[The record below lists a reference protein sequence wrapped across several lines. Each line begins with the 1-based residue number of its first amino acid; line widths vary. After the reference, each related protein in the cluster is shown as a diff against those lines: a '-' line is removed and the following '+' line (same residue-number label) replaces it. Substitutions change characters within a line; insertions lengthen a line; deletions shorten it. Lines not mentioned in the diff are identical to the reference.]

1 MLKVLKFGGSSMADA
16 KQYRKIRDIVRSDP
30 TRRVVVVSA
39 AGKRSSDDNKI
50 TDLLYLCHAHL
61 QYGVSCENIYQMIK
75 DRYFSIREELGLKT
89 DLEGEFAAL
98 WSKMQHGI
106 SREELVSRGEYF
118 SAMLMADYLGFEF
131 IDASRWLFFHHD
143 GAVNQEKS
151 YAALRQQ
158 LGEKCAV
165 IPGFYGLMPD
175 GKIRTLT
182 RGGSDITGAL
192 AAAALDADVYEN
204 WTDVSGILMADPRI
218 VENPKAI
225 ERATY
230 SELRQLSY
238 SGAQVL
244 HEMTVFPVRE
254 KNIPLNIRN
263 TNEPEHPGTMVSEDF
278 RDAHHPDR
286 FITGIAGKKDYSI
299 VTISKKGMAGAVGT
313 LRAMVEVFEKNTVPI
328 CYTPTG
334 IDVISMVVPT
344 EKLTPHQYTLTDD
357 LRKAIHPDSIKVV
370 EDISIIAVVGRKMA
384 YRAGTSGKIFAAL
397 GEKGINIRMISQGP
411 DELNILVGVD
421 SKDYAETVRVL
432 YNAFV
437 K

>member
-1 MLKVLKFGGSSMADA
+1 MLKVLKFGGTSMADA

-39 AGKRSSDDNKI
+39 AGKRTSEDNKI

-61 QYGVSCENIYQMIK
+61 QYGVSVDSIFDMVKE
-75 DRYFSIREELGLKT
+75 RYLGIRTELGLKT
-89 DLEGEFAAL
+89 DLESEFAAL
-98 WSKMQHGI
+98 RKKMDKGI

-118 SAMLMADYLGFEF
+118 SALLMADYLGFEF
-131 IDASRWLFFHHD
+131 IDASRWLFFHYD
-143 GAVNQEKS
+143 GTIDQERS

-158 LGEKCAV
+158 LGQKCAV
-165 IPGFYGLMPD
+165 VPGFYGLMPD

-218 VENPKAI
+218 VENPRAI

-263 TNEPEHPGTMVSEDF
+263 TNEPDHPGTMVCEEF
-278 RDAHHPDR
+278 RESREPHR
-286 FITGIAGKKDYSI
+286 FVTGIAGKKDYSI

-334 IDVISMVVPT
+334 IDVISMVVPS
-344 EKLTPHQYTLTDD
+344 EKLAPHQYSVTED
-357 LRKAIHPDSIKVV
+357 LRKAIRPDSIKIV
-370 EDISIIAVVGRKMA
+370 EGISIIAVVGRKMA

-421 SKDYAETVRVL
+421 NKDYADTVRVL